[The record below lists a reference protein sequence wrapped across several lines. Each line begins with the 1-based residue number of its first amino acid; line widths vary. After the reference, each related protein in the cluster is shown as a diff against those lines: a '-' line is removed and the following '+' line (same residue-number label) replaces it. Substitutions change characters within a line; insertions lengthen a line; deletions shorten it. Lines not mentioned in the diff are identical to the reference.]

1 MADQYKKQPRTEVIN
16 INDMLKSIP
25 IACSWCDK
33 IYHIKQW
40 QIAEGQ
46 RSGISHGMCPTC
58 AEKQKKDLTNLFS
71 KTKKKK

>member
-1 MADQYKKQPRTEVIN
+1 MAKTYKNQPKTEVIN
-16 INDMLKSIP
+16 INDMVKSIP

-46 RSGISHGMCPTC
+46 RSGISHGMCPAC
-58 AEKQKKDLTNLFS
+58 AEKQKTELENLQS
-71 KTKKKK
+71 HSRKK